1 MSPYRSVPAVT
12 KLRWLRTAGLC
23 GLVVMV
29 GCTPRPVPTPYI
41 HGGPSATVSTGPR
54 PYQPP
59 TPRPPVRRS
68 PGATSAALIDGGVS
82 EGTRDRVD
90 QMGADL
96 AWCRAELAAAR
107 VQITPVPDRDDGTGC
122 AYTGAGTV
130 DVDLGTVARL
140 SPAGP
145 LLSCPSAL
153 ALSVW
158 RRQVVEPAARD
169 IFGQDVVQI
178 DLMGAYS
185 CRNVNGASTGRRS
198 GHARGDALD
207 VGGVRLRD
215 GRRITVTANWT
226 GESPEARFLRRIRD
240 EGCQIYGTVLSPDY
254 NAAHRD
260 HLHLEVGGHP
270 FCR

>member
-1 MSPYRSVPAVT
+1 M
-12 KLRWLRTAGLC
+12 
-23 GLVVMV
+23 
-29 GCTPRPVPTPYI
+29 
-41 HGGPSATVSTGPR
+41 
-54 PYQPP
+54 
-59 TPRPPVRRS
+59 
-68 PGATSAALIDGGVS
+68 
-82 EGTRDRVD
+82 
-90 QMGADL
+90 
-96 AWCRAELAAAR
+96 
-107 VQITPVPDRDDGTGC
+107 
-122 AYTGAGTV
+122 

-158 RRQVVEPAARD
+158 RRQVVEPAARE
-169 IFGQDVVQI
+169 ILGQDVVQI

-185 CRNVNGASTGRRS
+185 CRNVNGAATGRRS

-215 GRRITVTANWT
+215 GRRITVTANWS
-226 GESPEARFLRRIRD
+226 GDSPEARFLKRIRD

-260 HLHLEVGGHP
+260 HLHLEVGGQS

>member
-1 MSPYRSVPAVT
+1 MT
-12 KLRWLRTAGLC
+12 RTALVVC
-23 GLVVMV
+23 GLLTLAA
-29 GCTPRPVPTPYI
+29 CLPRPVPPTRPY
-41 HGGPSATVSTGPR
+41 PTEPATSGPR
-54 PYQPP
+54 PYVPNA
-59 TPRPPVRRS
+59 PRPGRTPPR
-68 PGATSAALIDGGVS
+68 PATATGLIDARLDGT
-82 EGTRDRVD
+82 TRDRVD
-90 QMGADL
+90 QMGTEL
-96 AWCRAELAAAR
+96 WRCRAELAAAR

-122 AYTGAGTV
+122 AYTGAATV

-153 ALSVW
+153 GLSVW
-158 RRQVVEPAARD
+158 RRQVVEPAARE

-185 CRNVNGASTGRRS
+185 CRNVNGAATGRRS

-215 GRRITVTANWT
+215 GRRITVLNDWS
-226 GESPEARFLRRIRD
+226 GNGPEARFLRRIRD

-260 HLHLEVGGHP
+260 HLHLEIGGRP